1 MRDATD
7 REILAGA
14 AADGRVCVTLDKD
27 FHEALDRSRATYPS
41 VILLRWQKLRADGV
55 AEVIDATLTRH
66 AAELRSGVAI
76 TVSQRATRV
85 RNLPLGPP
93 SPAGKVRFSAV
104 PNMQNPDDVRLFIHE
119 TNSPVSHTQPQ
130 LPPLACQHLYV
141 ARAGLG
147 KPFDGLFHPV
157 PVAVW

>member
-1 MRDATD
+1 MREIAMRDATD

-93 SPAGKVRFSAV
+93 ARQGVDSLSHGAPSSFASDERSASAPSSEAAASVAV
-104 PNMQNPDDVRLFIHE
+104 PSMA
-119 TNSPVSHTQPQ
+119 NSAPSP
-130 LPPLACQHLYV
+130 
-141 ARAGLG
+141 RS
-147 KPFDGLFHPV
+147 
-157 PVAVW
+157 